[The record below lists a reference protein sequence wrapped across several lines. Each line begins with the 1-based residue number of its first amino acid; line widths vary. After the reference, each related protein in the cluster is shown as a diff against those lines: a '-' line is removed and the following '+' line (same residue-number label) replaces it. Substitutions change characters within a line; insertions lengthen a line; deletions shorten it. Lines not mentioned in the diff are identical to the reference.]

1 MSSFN
6 DYVKFVTQQFV
17 TYVDRPKEE
26 RLAIKKQKKEA
37 RQPIQYQ
44 MFGLIPLAISMI
56 IKRNRQNRKK

>member
-26 RLAIKKQKKEA
+26 RLAMKKQKKESK
-37 RQPIQYQ
+37 QPLQYQ
-44 MFGLIPLAISMI
+44 MFGMIPLALSMI
-56 IKRNRQNRKK
+56 IKRNRKKREK

>member
-17 TYVDRPKEE
+17 SYVDRPKEE
-26 RLAIKKQKKEA
+26 RLAMKKQKKEA

-44 MFGLIPLAISMI
+44 MFGMIPLAISMV
-56 IKRNRQNRKK
+56 IKKNKKNRKN